1 MSHHTNNVRQSKL
14 VLCSTAMAASHAVLY
29 AGNLPLVKCH
39 HDSMLYGI
47 NLMLAEQKALNI
59 QELGVVQ
66 HAVVVALHTL

>member
-1 MSHHTNNVRQSKL
+1 
-14 VLCSTAMAASHAVLY
+14 MAASHAVLY